1 VPELVHAPVLKE
13 EEGHESRQPAAT
25 SSKSLARGQADSDL
39 VTPALQ
45 AAATLTGDARA
56 RSSSLI
62 GTECSKDDGLRFA
75 VWDVYRLLSLRY
87 VPGFRLDG
95 SLCHRES
102 SCIFSVRFG
111 LV

>member
-1 VPELVHAPVLKE
+1 VPELVHAPVLK

-25 SSKSLARGQADSDL
+25 SSKSLARGQTDSDL
-39 VTPALQ
+39 VTPAVQ
-45 AAATLTGDARA
+45 AAATLNGDGRA

-75 VWDVYRLLSLRY
+75 VWDVYCLLSLRY

-95 SLCHRES
+95 SLCHRERS
-102 SCIFSVRFG
+102 YIFGVRFG